1 MKKKEA
7 ENVQETAAKSK
18 KKIDLPSSPQRIR
31 QSRAPGTKPLKVA
44 DDPRFSQAVQNYEAG
59 LKALQSHKY
68 DKAKACLRKGGR
80 RSRAP
85 NCADR
90 AAVHL
95 NTCNQQ
101 LNRDSTNFKTPEEQF
116 DYAVS
121 LMNMGDY
128 VSAREIF
135 EDVSPRKHPKLDFVW
150 YGAAAL
156 NCLMGHFPDAI
167 TGLNEAIRLN
177 PANRFQARNDS
188 DFKSLADDPRFTEL
202 LYPDTSAE
210 VSVRRPK
217 VALLAACQSGHAE
230 LHQFR
235 RSAPDESRRHGR
247 RHGTLH
253 AAARPETARDPGRRG
268 IRSTGYFPS
277 SPSCRPSSR

>member
-7 ENVQETAAKSK
+7 ENVQETASRLK
-18 KKIDLPSSPQRIR
+18 KRMDLPAQPAGSDN
-31 QSRAPGTKPLKVA
+31 RARESKPVKLA

-59 LKALQSHKY
+59 LKALQTHKY
-68 DKAKACLRKGGR
+68 DKAKLCFEKVVGGP
-80 RSRAP
+80 SP
-85 NCADR
+85 ELCDR

-101 LNRDSTNFKTPEEQF
+101 LSRSTANFKTPEEHF

-135 EDVSPRKHPKLDFVW
+135 EDLTKKHPKLDFVW

-210 VSVRRPK
+210 V
-217 VALLAACQSGHAE
+217 
-230 LHQFR
+230 
-235 RSAPDESRRHGR
+235 
-247 RHGTLH
+247 
-253 AAARPETARDPGRRG
+253 
-268 IRSTGYFPS
+268 PS
-277 SPSCRPSSR
+277 DAQKWHF